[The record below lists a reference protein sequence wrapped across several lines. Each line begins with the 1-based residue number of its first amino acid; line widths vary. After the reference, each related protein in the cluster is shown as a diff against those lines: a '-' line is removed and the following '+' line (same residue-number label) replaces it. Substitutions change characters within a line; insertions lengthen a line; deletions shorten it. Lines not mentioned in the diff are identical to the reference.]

1 MLTQSERQEL
11 SGIEARLQEADRAYA
26 ESMRAIM
33 AAAGVLSDVKIASPA
48 LPETLSPSEA
58 IAKAEAGKGT
68 VIVHYLVMPERLNII
83 LTTATGSKGATIT
96 PPISQAS

>member
-33 AAAGVLSDVKIASPA
+33 AAAGVLSDVKIAS
-48 LPETLSPSEA
+48 
-58 IAKAEAGKGT
+58 GK
-68 VIVHYLVMPERLNII
+68 LV
-83 LTTATGSKGATIT
+83 T
-96 PPISQAS
+96 P